1 MITVTI
7 VPSIPPIIER
17 MNVKAAAVPVV
28 MLSPQRSHAAT
39 IKSSIARI
47 TSNTGPIIIVTKSH
61 TTLRA
66 VPTTSTTAFHAL
78 TNVVTSVSP
87 AKFQNIRTPP
97 IIPLTMLSINSTATR
112 TTFHTVF
119 QTCSA
124 LARISS

>member
-1 MITVTI
+1 MTVTI
-7 VPSIPPIIER
+7 VPIIALIT
-17 MNVKAAAVPVV
+17 VKITVNAAAVPVV
-28 MLSPQRSHAAT
+28 ILSPQRSHAAT
-39 IKSSIARI
+39 IRSSIARI
-47 TSNTGPIIIVTKSH
+47 TSSTGPKIIWTKSH

-66 VPTTSTTAFHAL
+66 VPTMSTTAFHAL

-97 IIPLTMLSINSTATR
+97 IIPLTMFNMNSTATR